1 MLARPGKED
10 SANRLREAIV
20 SGHFMPNQRLVEQ
33 ELVEFLG
40 ANRANIRIALGKLE
54 QEGLVVSE
62 PNRGA
67 RVRLVNDQEAIEITQ
82 ARGVLE
88 GLVARQAAE
97 RATDADRQILKDLTA
112 KMKAAFDEGD
122 LIGFSAINGHY
133 HAEIHRISGNATA
146 TRLLA
151 GLKSQIVRFQYRTIM
166 LAGRAARSLQE
177 HLDITDAIVAGDGA
191 RAERVMQ
198 AHLDQ
203 IIAALDVAMAKG
215 DRAQQVQ

>member
-1 MLARPGKED
+1 MLARSGKDD
-10 SANRLREAIV
+10 SVNRLRDAIV
-20 SGHFMPNQRLVEQ
+20 SGRFMPNERLVEQ

-40 ANRANIRIALGKLE
+40 ANRANVRIALGRLE

-67 RVRLVNDQEAIEITQ
+67 RVRLVTDQEAIEITQ

-97 RATDADRQILKDLTA
+97 RAGEADRRALQDLTA
-112 KMKAAFDEGD
+112 RMKAAYEEGD
-122 LIGFSAINGHY
+122 LLAFSAINGHY

-151 GLKSQIVRFQYRTIM
+151 TLKSQIVRFQYRTIM

-177 HLDITDAIVAGDGA
+177 HLDITDAILAGDGA

-203 IIAALDVAMAKG
+203 IIAALNIAMAKA
-215 DRAQQVQ
+215 DRAGGL

>member
-1 MLARPGKED
+1 MLARSDRDE
-10 SANRLREAIV
+10 SVNRLRAAII
-20 SGHFMPNQRLVEQ
+20 SGRFMPNERLVEQ
-33 ELVEFLG
+33 DLVEFLG
-40 ANRANIRIALGKLE
+40 ANRANVRIALGKLE
-54 QEGLVVSE
+54 QEGLVISE

-67 RVRLVNDQEAIEITQ
+67 RVRLVTDQEAIEITQ

-97 RATDADRQILKDLTA
+97 RATDADRKILKDLTA
-112 KMKAAFDEGD
+112 QMQAAHAEGD

-151 GLKSQIVRFQYRTIM
+151 TLKSQIVRFQYRTIM

-177 HLDITDAIVAGDGA
+177 HVDITEAIVAGDSA

-198 AHLDQ
+198 AHLEE
-203 IIAALDVAMAKG
+203 IIAALRIAMAKTERVEG
-215 DRAQQVQ
+215 L